1 MTTVKYNVPSISCG
15 HCVHTI
21 EMEVG
26 DLAGV
31 QSVKASND
39 TKTVE
44 IQFEA
49 PATEEQI
56 VALMKEINYA
66 PDGLLSL

>member
-1 MTTVKYNVPSISCG
+1 MTNVTYDVPAISCD

-21 EMEVG
+21 QMEVG

-31 QSVKASND
+31 ASVKAHEDS
-39 TKTVE
+39 KKVE
-44 IQFEA
+44 ISFGA

-56 VALMKEINYA
+56 VALMKEINYPPA
-66 PDGLLSL
+66 GK

>member
-1 MTTVKYNVPSISCG
+1 MHGSRDEFG
-15 HCVHTI
+15 HLDKFLPLQI
-21 EMEVG
+21 
-26 DLAGV
+26 
-31 QSVKASND
+31 
-39 TKTVE
+39 VE
-44 IQFEA
+44 IQFES